1 MHPIRLSGPQ
11 DLLLKVPVVANH
23 FGLIWIFGFLRLGFS
38 IECTMSFNEF
48 EQERMF
54 HEAWNAVAIVRTVDY
69 SLFTFGESVL
79 PYYLVCGNQQGT
91 DPLSVTQGDIRIN
104 RPMIV
109 TPESGR
115 PEFQNFFE
123 NVEEEGIA
131 QFLLA
136 RTAKFSNLKFLNRSG
151 KKKLVHDSLEGVVEK
166 IVKRLDAQ
174 EEDRIAVLT
183 APANLAGVAV
193 LKYAT
198 ERVFQSAPDN
208 IQELRERGFLP

>member
-1 MHPIRLSGPQ
+1 
-11 DLLLKVPVVANH
+11 
-23 FGLIWIFGFLRLGFS
+23 
-38 IECTMSFNEF
+38 MSFNEF

-123 NVEEEGIA
+123 NVEYRQSGA
-131 QFLLA
+131 QG
-136 RTAKFSNLKFLNRSG
+136 R
-151 KKKLVHDSLEGVVEK
+151 H
-166 IVKRLDAQ
+166 
-174 EEDRIAVLT
+174 
-183 APANLAGVAV
+183 ANHTRDNVWAL
-193 LKYAT
+193 
-198 ERVFQSAPDN
+198 QSPSS
-208 IQELRERGFLP
+208 RE